1 MGFRERE
8 KKRLVPLKEELFS
21 AEACKAGIYRRKRY
35 DFCLRNDCASENLHG
50 HVRENALRYFEK
62 RNIPW
67 HDGIGGG
74 PSNHL
79 CCSQSSCVNFWFPF
93 GQSPEALTAV
103 LRELGYD
110 VAEVLPFEADTMPP
124 DDENRYVA
132 FEWIGKRNYLKEHIR
147 GRVAQDTER
156 QRGQNFTSLDFA
168 FRFRRSDGLIQ
179 IVAGE
184 WKYTERY
191 SNGQCIQRS
200 RSGTD
205 RLEEIYAP
213 ALDAPDCQIALNG
226 LRREAL
232 FFDPFDQLMRQQLLC
247 SAMERHGEIGADVVS
262 LLRVPLLARHVRIRV
277 RSQTMATGC
286 PHRSRDSR
294 SNACKSET
302 RRPAWN
308 SSPRSAMRRY
318 RSPTPS
324 AKPLSRGSAVPESTR
339 RPLVSCR
346 ENRQP

>member
-8 KKRLVPLKEELFS
+8 KERLVRLKKDLFS
-21 AEACKAGIYRRKRY
+21 DEAGTPGTYGRKRY

-50 HVRENALRYFEK
+50 SIRENALRYFEK
-62 RNIPW
+62 RRISW
-67 HDGIGGG
+67 HDGIDGG

-79 CCSQSSCVNFWFPF
+79 CCSQSACVNFWFLF
-93 GQSPEALTAV
+93 AQAPEALTAV

-132 FEWIGKRNYLKEHIR
+132 FEWIGERNYLREHIR

-184 WKYTERY
+184 WKYTECY
-191 SNGQCIQRS
+191 DNGRCIQRS

-205 RLEEIYAP
+205 RLEAIYAP
-213 ALDAPDCQIALNG
+213 ALDALDCQIALNG

-247 SAMERHGEIGADVVS
+247 SAMERHGEMGTDVVS
-262 LLRVPLLARHVRIRV
+262 LLHVAPAANRDLMGRVTSPELRRVGGDVHEIWGTLVKPTRFMGVYVEELVPVVCRHGPDPGWAAYM
-277 RSQTMATGC
+277 TM
-286 PHRSRDSR
+286 
-294 SNACKSET
+294 
-302 RRPAWN
+302 
-308 SSPRSAMRRY
+308 RY
-318 RSPTPS
+318 
-324 AKPLSRGSAVPESTR
+324 GGMV
-339 RPLVSCR
+339 
-346 ENRQP
+346 

>member
-8 KKRLVPLKEELFS
+8 KKRLVPLKEDLFS
-21 AEACKAGIYRRKRY
+21 AEACEAGIYGREQY
-35 DFCLRNDCASENLHG
+35 DFCLRDDCASENLHG
-50 HVRENALRYFEK
+50 RIREDALRYFEK

-79 CCSQSSCVNFWFPF
+79 CCSQSACVNFWFPF
-93 GQSPEALTAV
+93 GQAPEALTAV

-110 VAEVLPFEADTMPP
+110 VAEMLPFEADTMPP
-124 DDENRYVA
+124 DGENRYAA
-132 FEWIGKRNYLKEHIR
+132 FEWIGMRNYLKEHIR
-147 GRVAQDTER
+147 GRKAEDAER

-191 SNGQCIQRS
+191 ANERCIQRS

-205 RLEEIYAP
+205 RLEKIYAP
-213 ALDAPDCQIALNG
+213 ALDRSDCQIVLKE

-247 SAMERHGEIGADVVS
+247 SAMERHGEMGADVVS
-262 LLRVPLLARHVRIRV
+262 LLHIAPAANRDFMGRVTSPELRLVGGDVHEIWGALVEPGRFMGVHVEDLVPVVCRNGPDPGWAAYMRL
-277 RSQTMATGC
+277 RYGGMA
-286 PHRSRDSR
+286 
-294 SNACKSET
+294 
-302 RRPAWN
+302 
-308 SSPRSAMRRY
+308 
-318 RSPTPS
+318 
-324 AKPLSRGSAVPESTR
+324 
-339 RPLVSCR
+339 
-346 ENRQP
+346 